1 MATSSSLQFRQLLT
15 SHDLQDSSK
24 LPGLIDTFN
33 RRLTKRMAS
42 CQLQIIC
49 CDGDNGVATSL
60 RGGVKVKV
68 SIAARPTP
76 YITNSSPSLGK
87 LQD

>member
-1 MATSSSLQFRQLLT
+1 MSLPFRQLLT

-42 CQLQIIC
+42 CQLQVIC
-49 CDGDNGVATSL
+49 CDSGDNGVATSL

-68 SIAARPTP
+68 FNGRQTP
-76 YITNSSPSLGK
+76 RITNS
-87 LQD
+87 